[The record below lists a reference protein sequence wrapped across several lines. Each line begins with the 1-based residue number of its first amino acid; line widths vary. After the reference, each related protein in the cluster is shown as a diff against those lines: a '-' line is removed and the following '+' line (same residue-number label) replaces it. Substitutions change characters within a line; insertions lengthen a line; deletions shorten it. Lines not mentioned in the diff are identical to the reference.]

1 MWQYNWFVF
10 ALAINTISAGILFL
24 FTWKFRK
31 TAGVQYFALFL
42 LSCTIW
48 DFACIFELSSTVL
61 TTKIL
66 FSKISYIGVVS
77 IPNFWLFF
85 AINFSQKFKIKRPSP
100 LFWIVPILIFIAT
113 LTNEYHKLIWP
124 DVYLTNTPYGIIA
137 IYKHGFLFYINA
149 IYSYILLTIGTVIL
163 VREAM
168 DFPKIYRAHSFILC
182 LACCIPWFSDIL
194 YVMGLSPIKGLD
206 FGTFSFT
213 LSAVLIVFGYLRLKL
228 FTITPIAHKIIFSNI
243 VEGIIVTDRDNRM
256 VEINLFAEEIFNGKF
271 TVGHSIE
278 PALKSVCPNLIMDLF
293 DKEQEISS
301 TGGDQDIWY
310 EFKVSQVKNFRG
322 DLLGK
327 IFIFRDIT
335 ERKKTENTLKQS
347 EKHLSELNEIKNRF
361 FSILSHDLRSPFS
374 GLLGFVE
381 ILKEDYQTLPDS
393 ERESFINEIDL
404 TVKNIYSFLEDLL
417 EWSRL
422 NMGSFQMDRE
432 PVNLYNEVE
441 NVFTLLN
448 YNAKR
453 KCIVLINELNEQDC
467 AIADPS
473 MVKLLLRNLISNAI
487 KFSQNDGEIRVY
499 SKTNSSKIEISVSD
513 TGVGIPQEA
522 LQKLFRLDT
531 KYTTPGT
538 ANERGSGIGL
548 VLCKEILDKLDGEI
562 KVKSELGKGSIF
574 TFSLPHK

>member
-1 MWQYNWFVF
+1 MWQYNWYVF

-31 TAGVQYFALFL
+31 TAGVRYFALFL

-48 DFACIFELSSTVL
+48 DFACIFELSSTDL
-61 TTKIL
+61 ATKIL
-66 FSKISYIGVVS
+66 CSKISYIGVVS
-77 IPNFWLFF
+77 IPNCWLFF

-100 LFWIVPILIFIAT
+100 LFWVVPVIIFIAT
-113 LTNEYHKLIWP
+113 ITNEYHKLIWP
-124 DVYLTNTPYGIIA
+124 DVYLTNTQFGIIA
-137 IYKHGFLFYINA
+137 IYKHGVLFYINA

-163 VREAM
+163 IREAI

-194 YVMGLSPIKGLD
+194 YVVGLSPIKGLD

-243 VEGIIVTDRDNRM
+243 VEGIIVTDTSNRM
-256 VEINLFAEEIFNGKF
+256 VEINLFAEKIFSGKF
-271 TVGHSIE
+271 IVGSSVEPTLNIVC
-278 PALKSVCPNLIMDLF
+278 PALKLNLF
-293 DKEQEISS
+293 DKEQEILSS
-301 TGGDQDIWY
+301 GDNPDVWY
-310 EFKVSQVKNFRG
+310 EFKISQVNNFRG

-335 ERKKTENTLKQS
+335 ERKKSEEALKQS
-347 EKHLSELNEIKNRF
+347 EKNLIELNEIKNRF

-381 ILKEDYQTLPDS
+381 ILKEDYQTMPDS
-393 ERESFINEIDL
+393 ERESFISEIDV

-422 NMGSFQMDRE
+422 NMGSFQADIE
-432 PVNLYNEVE
+432 SVNLYNEVE
-441 NVFTLLN
+441 NVFTLLK

-453 KCIVLINELNEQDC
+453 KCIIMVNELNASDF
-467 AIADPS
+467 ALGDSS

-487 KFSQNDGEIRVY
+487 KFSHEGDRIRVY
-499 SKTNSSKIEISVSD
+499 AKKSDSQIEISVED
-513 TGVGIPQEA
+513 TGTGIPPEA
-522 LQKLFRLDT
+522 LPKLFRLDV

-548 VLCKEILDKLDGEI
+548 VLCKEIVDKLGGNI

-574 TFSLPHK
+574 TFSLPLK